1 MTTSPRFLSAPRV
14 RNAFIA
20 CLAGAAAVS
29 AWAQDKPSEDVV
41 KALAAPFVTVNG
53 QPIPTAHAEVL
64 FRERLAMGATATPE
78 LRESVRQDLI
88 NQRLILEAARAQG
101 LDRQPLIQAQMEL
114 ASQASLVRQW
124 QQKVLAEQPTSDE
137 ALKTEYR
144 AQIAKLGPD
153 ELQIRHIVVADEEL
167 AKQLIARVR
176 KGESFADLVGKHSTD
191 EASRKEGGLTGWVP
205 QGRLNPD
212 VANAVAKLKPRQ
224 LALAPVRTPQGWHVI
239 QLQDRRTWTPPT
251 LDTLRPQLLELLA
264 RRTID
269 SQLQALR
276 AKAAIQ

>member
-1 MTTSPRFLSAPRV
+1 MTKTPRFLSAPHLR
-14 RNAFIA
+14 
-20 CLAGAAAVS
+20 LAVMALLTAAVS
-29 AWAQDKPSEDVV
+29 YNACAQDKPSEDVV

-53 QPIPTAHAEVL
+53 QAIPTAHAEVL

-88 NQRLILEAARAQG
+88 NQRLMLEAARAQG

-124 QQKVLAEQPTSDE
+124 QQKVLTEQPTSDE
-137 ALKTEYR
+137 ALQTEYR

-153 ELQIRHIVVADEEL
+153 ELQIRHIVVADEDL
-167 AKQLIARVR
+167 AKQLIARAR
-176 KGESFADLVGKHSTD
+176 KGESFADLVVKHSTD

-239 QLQDRRTWTPPT
+239 QLQDRRTWTPPS

-276 AKAAIQ
+276 AKATIQ